1 MRLMVVA
8 SIARAF
14 GSLKGLDDA
23 TARAFVRDARVGLR
37 GTVLRWGASA
47 FCWIVVAVVGIIAG
61 AVYVEGRPD
70 LDVPR
75 FDFESDWSGI
85 VYFAAAL
92 ALIATVC
99 ALFARDVVLALQIR
113 RGVRRRGNCA
123 RCGYGLKDAV
133 VDAGGVARCAECG
146 TVRRSRPGEVRIDE
160 SGRPVLAVVGPARDD
175 EAMARRGQRKWRVVG
190 VVFGTPLLMLL
201 IAGVWFE
208 RRLAS
213 DIAMARSERRS
224 MAAWRE
230 LTASAQPVPVTFARG
245 ENQWPKV
252 FMPIAHARRVTTH
265 VGNAA
270 EMIGESKPL
279 PDFTMLYAD
288 DTTKPGTMA
297 STGDPKQDALIAQA
311 ERDMAMEVIR
321 RLRADGTLD
330 QMAEWPKLTIVM
342 RPLIGELDAELAVSL
357 LLPELGMMRNTARM
371 NAGRM
376 ELALKAGD
384 RAEYLAALEQA
395 LVLGE
400 FAMRQQTLIDRLVGV
415 AIQAL
420 ALGRVR
426 EHAAKYPDA
435 EWIDAVEE
443 CLKRQRVP
451 VGLDHA
457 MRGERIFGLDAL
469 QWVYSSRRRF
479 LRTVTGGNDELGV
492 GAGSW
497 MTYAFLTRRYG
508 AMRDE
513 MVAEYEHMIRLGSTP
528 RGKRA
533 GVPAPTALLGANAM
547 RNPIAAIMTPAL
559 SRALSSDDQLLS
571 MRRGTYVMLAIERSR
586 RVHGTYPESL
596 SQIVQNPD
604 GTPFD
609 LIDPYTGK
617 PFGYMKLVPAAA
629 NGWRSYLLYSLGEDG
644 VDNAGTLDPK
654 GMPGVITRA
663 PNTDAAVNPV
673 GVPPPEALPTPTPH

>member
-37 GTVLRWGASA
+37 GTVLRWGAGA
-47 FCWIVVAVVGIIAG
+47 LCWIVVAVVGIIAG
-61 AVYVEGRPD
+61 AIYVEGRPD

-99 ALFARDVVLALQIR
+99 ALFVRDLVLALQIR

-146 TVRRSRPGEVRIDE
+146 TVRRSRSGEVRIDE
-160 SGRPVLAVVGPARDD
+160 SGRRVLAVVGPARDD
-175 EAMARRGQRKWRVVG
+175 EAIARRGQRKWRVVG

-224 MAAWRE
+224 FAAWRE

-288 DTTKPGTMA
+288 DMTKPGTMA
-297 STGDPKQDALIAQA
+297 STGDPRQDALIAQA

-330 QMAEWPKLTIVM
+330 QMAEWPKLTVVM
-342 RPLIGELDAELAVSL
+342 RPLVGELEDELAVNI

-371 NAGRM
+371 NAGRI

-384 RAEYLAALEQA
+384 RAEYLAALEQSLA
-395 LVLGE
+395 LGE
-400 FAMRQQTLIDRLVGV
+400 FAMRQQTLIDRLVGI
-415 AIQAL
+415 AIQSL

-435 EWIDAVEE
+435 EWIDAVVE
-443 CLKRQRVP
+443 CMHRQRVP

-469 QWVYSSRRRF
+469 QWAYFNRRHYFRM
-479 LRTVTGGNDELGV
+479 LTEGGDLL
-492 GAGSW
+492 AGTSGLW
-497 MTYAFLTRRYG
+497 MTYAFVARRYA

-513 MVAEYEHMIRLGSTP
+513 LLAEYDNLTLLSVSPRSKRMATPVPPFMIP
-528 RGKRA
+528 QQ
-533 GVPAPTALLGANAM
+533 
-547 RNPIAAIMTPAL
+547 NPIAAIMLPAIG
-559 SRALSSDDQLLS
+559 RALSSDDQLLS

-673 GVPPPEALPTPTPH
+673 GVPLPEALPTPTPH

>member
-14 GSLKGLDDA
+14 GSLNGLDDA
-23 TARAFVRDARVGLR
+23 TARAFVREARAGLR
-37 GTVLRWGASA
+37 GTVLRWGAGA

-61 AVYVEGRPD
+61 AIYVEGHPD
-70 LDVPR
+70 LYLPK

-113 RGVRRRGNCA
+113 RGVRQRGNCV

-175 EAMARRGQRKWRVVG
+175 EAIARRGQRKWRVVG
-190 VVFGTPLLMLL
+190 VVLGTPLLVLL

-208 RRLAS
+208 RRLAA
-213 DIAMARSERRS
+213 DIAQARSERRS

-252 FMPIAHARRVTTH
+252 FMPIAHARRVTKH

-270 EMIGESKPL
+270 EMIGQSKPL
-279 PDFTMLYAD
+279 PDFSMLYAD
-288 DTTKPGTMA
+288 DPSKPGTMA

-321 RLRADGTLD
+321 RLRTDGTLD
-330 QMAEWPKLTIVM
+330 KMAEWPKLTIVM
-342 RPLIGELDAELAVSL
+342 RPLIGELEDELAVGL
-357 LLPELGMMRNTARM
+357 LLPELGMMRNSARM

-384 RAEYLAALEQA
+384 RAEYLAALEQT

-400 FAMRQQTLIDRLVGV
+400 FATRQQTLIDRLVGI
-415 AIQAL
+415 AIQSL
-420 ALGRVR
+420 ALTRVR
-426 EHAAKYPDA
+426 EHASKYQDA
-435 EWIDAVEE
+435 EWIDAVVACIE
-443 CLKRQRVP
+443 RQRAP
-451 VGLDHA
+451 VGIGHA
-457 MRGERIFGLDAL
+457 FRGERVFGLDGL
-469 QWVYSSRRRF
+469 QWVYFNRRHFVRIITGHAADLGMGFNPSMSYPF
-479 LRTVTGGNDELGV
+479 L
-492 GAGSW
+492 A
-497 MTYAFLTRRYG
+497 RRYSD
-508 AMRDE
+508 MRDE
-513 MVAEYEHMIRLGSTP
+513 LLAGYDDMIIRGETP
-528 RGKRA
+528 RVGRA
-533 GVPAPTALLGANAM
+533 SLPASPLLAGITPSQ
-547 RNPIAAIMTPAL
+547 NPIASIMLPAVGK
-559 SRALSSDDQLLS
+559 ALSSDDQLLS
-571 MRRGTYVMLAIERSR
+571 MRRGTFVMLAIERYR
-586 RVHGTYPESL
+586 RVSDAYPESL
-596 SQIVQNPD
+596 SQVARNVD
-604 GTPFD
+604 GTPLD
-609 LIDPYTGK
+609 LIDPYTDK
-617 PFGYMKLVPAAA
+617 PFGYMKLVPTAAT
-629 NGWRSYLLYSLGEDG
+629 GWRSYLLYSLGEDG
-644 VDNAGTLDPK
+644 VDNAGALDPK

-663 PNTDAAVNPV
+663 PNTDAAINPE
-673 GVPPPEALPTPTPH
+673 GRPLDEHGQPRSTP